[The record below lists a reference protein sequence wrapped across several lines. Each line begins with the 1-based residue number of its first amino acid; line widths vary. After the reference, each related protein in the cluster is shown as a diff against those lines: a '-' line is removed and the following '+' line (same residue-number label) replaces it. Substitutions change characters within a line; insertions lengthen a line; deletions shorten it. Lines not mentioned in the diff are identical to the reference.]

1 MAVLAV
7 MTVGAQA
14 ADDSIVTGWQKSLVL
29 DITTTQTAYSDSWVG
44 GEAGSF
50 NWVANMNGVA
60 QKQMEEWFNFRST
73 LRLSFGQTMTQ
84 STDTYGNKDWSKP
97 KKSTDLIDWENLGR
111 FTLHSFVDPYVA
123 FRLETQFQDASVEAK
138 KRYFSPLR
146 LTESAGIAKLLYEK
160 DKDQIVTRLG
170 LAMRQTISS
179 DIIDAEY
186 NTESHTATDGGLESV
201 TDANLSFHGNLKLTS
216 KLTLFKALYFSDKD
230 DFKGLPEEDYWKAVD
245 VNWENTVT
253 AQITKI
259 IAVNFYTQLLYD
271 KQVSKKGRFKETLGI
286 GFIFTMI

>member
-1 MAVLAV
+1 MAVLAL
-7 MTVGAQA
+7 MTFSARA
-14 ADDSIVTGWQKSLVL
+14 ADDSVVTGWQKSLVL

-50 NWVANMNGVA
+50 NWVANMNGTA
-60 QKQMEEWFNFRST
+60 EKQMEEWFNLRST
-73 LRLSFGQTMTQ
+73 LRFSFGQTMTQ
-84 STDTYGNKDWSKP
+84 STDADGNKDWSKP

-111 FTLHSFVDPYVA
+111 FTLHKFVDPYA
-123 FRLETQFQDASVEAK
+123 ALRLETQFQDASVEAK

-146 LTESAGIAKLLYEK
+146 LTESVGIAKLLYEK

-271 KQVSKKGRFKETLGI
+271 KQVSKKGRLKETLGI

>member
-14 ADDSIVTGWQKSLVL
+14 ADDSVVTGWQKSLVL